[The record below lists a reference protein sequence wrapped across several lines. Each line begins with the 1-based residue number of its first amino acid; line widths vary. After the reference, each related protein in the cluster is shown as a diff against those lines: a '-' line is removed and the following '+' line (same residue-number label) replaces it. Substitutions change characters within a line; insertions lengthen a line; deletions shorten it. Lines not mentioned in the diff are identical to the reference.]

1 MVQSSGPFLQGPPK
15 DVGPPRSMFLQDPI
29 RKRECVC
36 VCGNS
41 ISGWGVFPRFV
52 QGSLNATHLGEGAK
66 MYGKV
71 EGFVFNS
78 VLLGW

>member
-1 MVQSSGPFLQGPPK
+1 M
-15 DVGPPRSMFLQDPI
+15 
-29 RKRECVC
+29 
-36 VCGNS
+36 
-41 ISGWGVFPRFV
+41 FPRFV

-66 MYGKV
+66 MYGKF